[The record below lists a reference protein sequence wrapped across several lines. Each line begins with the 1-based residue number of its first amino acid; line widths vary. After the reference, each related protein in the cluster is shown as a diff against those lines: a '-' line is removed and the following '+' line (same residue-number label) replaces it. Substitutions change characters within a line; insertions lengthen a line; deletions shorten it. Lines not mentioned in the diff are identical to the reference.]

1 MKRVML
7 VLLAVLVL
15 TSVGGVAFA
24 AGMKVGEDRVVQN
37 PTRFFQQRAVGQS
50 GQFPGRF
57 QTPQPGQFPG
67 LTQTP
72 QPGQRGAQGLVG
84 GLTGTIEEIQG
95 NILVVN
101 TGTETIRVQTTD
113 TTLVQKYMSVTVGDL
128 KVNEQIIVSG
138 SRNADGSY
146 TARSIQSLRA
156 IPAVPS
162 GQ

>member
-7 VLLAVLVL
+7 ILIAVLFLVG
-15 TSVGGVAFA
+15 VGGIAFA
-24 AGMKVGEDRVVQN
+24 AGTKVGENRAVQN
-37 PTRFFQQRAVGQS
+37 PALFFQQRARGQ
-50 GQFPGRF
+50 GDQV
-57 QTPQPGQFPG
+57 PGQFPG
-67 LTQTP
+67 LLQTP
-72 QPGQRGAQGLVG
+72 QPGQRGAQGLG
-84 GLTGTIEEIQG
+84 GGITGTIEEVQG

-156 IPAVPS
+156 IPSVPS

>member
-7 VLLAVLVL
+7 VLIAVLFLVG
-15 TSVGGVAFA
+15 VGGIAFA
-24 AGMKVGEDRVVQN
+24 AGTKVGENRATQN
-37 PTRFFQQRAVGQS
+37 QARLFQQRVRDQGGQL
-50 GQFPGRF
+50 
-57 QTPQPGQFPG
+57 PGQFPG
-67 LTQTP
+67 LLQTP
-72 QPGQRGAQGLVG
+72 QPGQRGAPGAG
-84 GLTGTIEEIQG
+84 GGIMGTIEEIQG
-95 NILVVN
+95 NTLVIN

-128 KVNEQIIVSG
+128 KVNEQVIVSG

-156 IPAVPS
+156 IPSVPS

>member
-7 VLLAVLVL
+7 VLIAVLFLVG
-15 TSVGGVAFA
+15 VGGIAFA
-24 AGMKVGEDRVVQN
+24 AGTKVGENRAAQN
-37 PTRFFQQRAVGQS
+37 PARFFQQRARGQG
-50 GQFPGRF
+50 GQA
-57 QTPQPGQFPG
+57 PGQFPG
-67 LTQTP
+67 LLQTP
-72 QPGQRGAQGLVG
+72 QPGQRGAPGLG
-84 GLTGTIEEIQG
+84 GGITGTIEEVQG
-95 NILVVN
+95 NTLVVN
-101 TGTETIRVQTTD
+101 TVTETMRVQTTD

-156 IPAVPS
+156 IPSVPS